1 VENESKFVV
10 ETFSTDIDHSSQSLA
25 EESDFRNRYMQE
37 LMKKRQHGINNYYG
51 IDELLEERR
60 QVNQQQMKTPGR
72 RGELIK
78 HEEIDKEILRR
89 LKNETQI

>member
-1 VENESKFVV
+1 MENNSKFTV
-10 ETFSTDIDHSSQSLA
+10 ETFSTSSDHSAQSLA
-25 EESDFRNRYMQE
+25 DESDFRNRYMQE
-37 LMKKRQHGINNYYG
+37 LRKKRQRGINNYYG